1 MVGAARVL
9 EISCKVVLLV
19 KFSDAKLSATSRS
32 VRVRSS
38 SLHRHRMHAHHA
50 VAPRVRQRV
59 RAIVPLLSAVPF
71 DVLEPQLA
79 VQRRPRTLPLRARDR
94 RQLLVLPRP
103 PH

>member
-19 KFSDAKLSATSRS
+19 KFSDAKLNRRADDCRC
-32 VRVRSS
+32 VRS

-59 RAIVPLLSAVPF
+59 RAIVPPMSAVPF
-71 DVLEPQLA
+71 TCLSL
-79 VQRRPRTLPLRARDR
+79 
-94 RQLLVLPRP
+94 
-103 PH
+103 